1 MRKDH
6 RWFAPRKTVCK
17 IPIATEERMT
27 ASADLAVE
35 LAINRWR
42 QRKGKTR
49 EEIFFVLKNC
59 YMGT

>member
-1 MRKDH
+1 MRKEH

-49 EEIFFVLKNC
+49 EEIFFF
-59 YMGT
+59 